1 MALLPPRIMRISA
14 WGGGVLRPPTRT
26 ARSPP
31 HLRTDI
37 HDIIYIFST
46 VNTSFALRL
55 FHLNTRKRSQIS
67 SMDSKQGRFN
77 QGLQVI
83 STAEWP
89 RRVNRSELQTEKD
102 LRPVRN
108 FETCQKFLSI
118 TDIDSRKKVDL
129 NMTRSYT
136 VQ

>member
-1 MALLPPRIMRISA
+1 
-14 WGGGVLRPPTRT
+14 
-26 ARSPP
+26 
-31 HLRTDI
+31 
-37 HDIIYIFST
+37 
-46 VNTSFALRL
+46 
-55 FHLNTRKRSQIS
+55 
-67 SMDSKQGRFN
+67 MDSKQGRFS

-108 FETCQKFLSI
+108 FETCPKFLSI
-118 TDIDSRKKVDL
+118 TDIDSRKNVDL

-136 VQ
+136 VQQGDRRTASKSNLHGNENH